1 MTIGLLGKGDNNT
14 MSIDRIL
21 LVISDTVRWD
31 YLGYNGGHVNTPY
44 LDQLASQSVV
54 FDRHYAA
61 SFPTVPARFDFLT
74 GEAAWR
80 GVGWGPLP
88 RQTFSMVDALAAEG
102 YVTLGVVD
110 TPFYQAHG
118 YYYDRGFNYFYDM
131 RSQRLGM
138 PEFGSSQVLK
148 GHDGRIRP
156 GKALQWPITGKLIPE
171 PRLIEADHAAPKT
184 MVQAANCIEYLA
196 DKPFFALVDT
206 WDPHEPWD
214 APEFLVKKYVDD
226 WDGRRLHPPYG
237 SYKDAGLSHDDVML
251 ARGLYSAKLEMVDRS
266 IGVLLE
272 HLSHLGIADSTA
284 IVFTT
289 DHGFYFGEH
298 GFLGKMVRRA
308 PAEVTWRR
316 SPLYE
321 ELIHVPLMIH
331 HPEFPSRHING
342 LTSALDI
349 APTLLEMAGI
359 NASENVSLSG
369 RSLVP
374 FMAGNCD
381 PLHSS
386 LISAMPLANPGGEV
400 AVVDDQV
407 RTVVDW
413 QPITV
418 TTDRWSLLY
427 SLASEPVELYDLE
440 RDPSQ
445 SVNVANENP
454 EVVDDCVSVIHE
466 ALEGV
471 DAELAEPR
479 LRSGK

>member
-1 MTIGLLGKGDNNT
+1 MAIN
-14 MSIDRIL
+14 RII
-21 LVISDTVRWD
+21 LVIADTVRWD
-31 YLGYNGGHVNTPY
+31 YLGFNGGHVKTPY
-44 LDQLASQSVV
+44 LDHLASQSVV

-88 RQTFSMVDALAAEG
+88 RQTFSIVDEIAARG
-102 YVTLGVVD
+102 YITLGVVD

-138 PEFGSSQVLK
+138 PEFGSPQVQP
-148 GHDGRIRP
+148 GQDGRLRP

-171 PRLIEADHAAPKT
+171 HWLVEADHAAPKT
-184 MVQAANCIEYLA
+184 MLQAANCVEYLA
-196 DKPFFALVDT
+196 DRPFFAVVDT

-214 APEFLVKKYVDD
+214 APDFLVKKYVDG
-226 WDGRRLHPPYG
+226 WDGRRIHPPYG
-237 SYKDAGLSHDDVML
+237 NYKEAGLSQEDVDL

-266 IGVLLE
+266 IGTLLE
-272 HLSHLGIADSTA
+272 HVSHLGIADSTA

-298 GFLGKMVRRA
+298 EYLGKMVKRA

-321 ELIHVPLMIH
+321 ELIHVPLMIR
-331 HPEFPSRHING
+331 HPGVPSRHVRR

-349 APTLLEMAGI
+349 APTLLELAG
-359 NASENVSLSG
+359 ADTVESGALSG

-374 FMAGNCD
+374 FLRGSDDVA
-381 PLHSS
+381 HSS
-386 LISAMPLANPGGEV
+386 VISAMPLANPGGQV

-418 TTDRWSLLY
+418 TTERWSLLY
-427 SLASEPVELYDLE
+427 SVPGEQAELYDLD

-445 SVNVANENP
+445 SVNLADEHP
-454 EVVDDCVSVIHE
+454 EVVDDCVSVLYK

-479 LRSGK
+479 LKSDALGDRERGE

>member
-1 MTIGLLGKGDNNT
+1 MAIE
-14 MSIDRIL
+14 RIL
-21 LVISDTVRWD
+21 LIIADTVRWD
-31 YLGYNGGHVNTPY
+31 YLGFNGGRVRTPY
-44 LDQLASQSVV
+44 LDQFADEAVV

-88 RQTFSMVDALAAEG
+88 RDTFSVVDSIAAAG

-131 RSQRLGM
+131 RSQKLGM
-138 PEFGSSQVLK
+138 PEFGSPQVAR
-148 GHDGRIRP
+148 GQDGRIRP
-156 GKALQWPITGKLIPE
+156 GKALQWPITGKLMPD
-171 PRLIEADHAAPKT
+171 PWLVEADHAAPRT
-184 MVQAANCIEYLA
+184 MAHAANCIEYLG
-196 DKPFFALVDT
+196 DRQLFVLVDT

-214 APEFLVKKYVDD
+214 APDFLVRKYVEN
-226 WDGRRLHPPYG
+226 WDGQRLSPPYG
-237 SYKDAGLSHDDVML
+237 RYKDAGLSEDDVEL

-266 IGVLLE
+266 IGTLLA
-272 HLSHLGIADSTA
+272 HLRHLGIIDSTA
-284 IVFTT
+284 IIVTT

-308 PAEVTWRR
+308 PAEVTWCR

-321 ELIHVPLMIH
+321 ELIHVPLMIR
-331 HPEFPSRHING
+331 HPEFPPRHVAA

-349 APTLLEMAGI
+349 APTLLELAGVG
-359 NASENVSLSG
+359 ATADTAGGGS
-369 RSLVP
+369 SLVP
-374 FMAGNCD
+374 FLAGD
-381 PLHSS
+381 DAPLHSA
-386 LISAMPLANPGGEV
+386 LVSAMPLANPGGEV

-413 QPITV
+413 QPISV

-427 SLASEPVELYDLE
+427 SLPTEPIELYDLGS
-440 RDPSQ
+440 DAGQ
-445 SVNVANENP
+445 SVNVADDNP
-454 EVVDDCVSVIHE
+454 EVVDNCVSVIHA
-466 ALEGV
+466 ALQGV
-471 DAELAEPR
+471 DADLAEPR
-479 LRSGK
+479 LGPQSTDVADTGKR